1 MEPVTFQTEDG
12 VRLEGELRLPEG
24 RPVACSVI
32 CHPHPKQGGSKDHPI
47 LWALRNELAGRRG
60 HAVLL
65 FNFRGV
71 MGSAG
76 SYSGGHGEL
85 ADVSAAIAA
94 VRVSAPS
101 VPVLLIGWSFGAN
114 VALREALDD
123 ERVEALA
130 LLGIPIRPGDV
141 TLPAMPSASILHAF
155 RRPVLF
161 VGGDSDAYCPP
172 DELRSLAGDLPRG
185 EVAILE
191 GTDHYMWRR
200 EREAAE
206 TVGDFAQRVLRGVG

>member
-1 MEPVTFQTEDG
+1 MESVTFQTQDG
-12 VRLEGELRLPEG
+12 IRLEGELRLPKG
-24 RPVACSVI
+24 SPVAASVI
-32 CHPHPKQGGSKDHPI
+32 CHPHPKHGGSKDHPI

-85 ADVSAAIAA
+85 ADVGGAIAA
-94 VRVSAPS
+94 VRLSAPD
-101 VPVLLIGWSFGAN
+101 VPVMVTGWSFGAN
-114 VALREALDD
+114 VALREAIDD

-130 LLGIPIRPGDV
+130 LLGIPLRPGDL
-141 TLPAMPSASILHAF
+141 TLPALPAPSVLHSL
-155 RRPVLF
+155 RRPAYFLA
-161 VGGDSDAYCPP
+161 GDGDEYCPAG
-172 DELRSLAGDLPRG
+172 ELRSLAESIPKS

-206 TVGDFAQRVLRGVG
+206 MVGDFAQRVLRSI